1 MTEVIVVN
9 KHDRLLIDFF
19 ESHKGL
25 LAAYDLQA
33 GYSGNHL
40 NIRDDDLHL
49 LQDGRTVAVI
59 RPESPHVI
67 TLKVVGGECDQ
78 CDQEILLSKLKALL
92 TAFQSEIPV
101 LIEID

>member
-1 MTEVIVVN
+1 MAEVIVVS
-9 KHDRLLIDFF
+9 KHERLLIDFF
-19 ESHKGL
+19 ESHNGL

-33 GYSGNHL
+33 GYSGNHP

-59 RPESPHVI
+59 RVEAPHVI
-67 TLKVVGGECDQ
+67 TLKVVGEGCDQ
-78 CDQEILLSKLKALL
+78 CDEEILLSKLKALL
-92 TAFQSEIPV
+92 SVFQSETPV